1 MRTLIRIIAVSLA
14 FSASLTQASFAY
26 AAEIKVLSST
36 AIRGVL
42 IEIGRQFESTTGH
55 RLVIEYDVFA
65 VLKRKIDAGETFDV
79 AILSPALIDDLI
91 KQGMMAADTRATVG
105 RTGVGVAVRVGASK
119 PDISSVEAFKR
130 TLLNVKSV
138 GYPKG
143 GASGVHFLSV
153 LDRLGIA
160 EEMKPKLKPFEGAGP
175 PVQAFAAGEPELVV
189 SGTSL
194 VPTMP
199 GAELV
204 GGFPAELQ
212 AYIVFTA
219 AGSAT
224 AKQPEAAKAF
234 IQFLTA
240 PAALPVIRAKGLE
253 PG

>member
-1 MRTLIRIIAVSLA
+1 MLFRS
-14 FSASLTQASFAY
+14 
-26 AAEIKVLSST
+26 
-36 AIRGVL
+36 
-42 IEIGRQFESTTGH
+42 
-55 RLVIEYDVFA
+55 
-65 VLKRKIDAGETFDV
+65 TFDV

-91 KQGMMAADTRATVG
+91 KQGKMAADTRATVG

-119 PDISSVEAFKR
+119 PDISSVDAFKR

-143 GASGVHFLSV
+143 GASGAHFLSV

-175 PVQAFAAGEPELVV
+175 PVEAFAAGEPELVV

-199 GAELV
+199 GAEPV

-219 AGSAT
+219 AVSAT
-224 AKQPEAAKAF
+224 AKQPEAAKAL

-240 PAALPVIRAKGLE
+240 PAALPVIKAKGLE